1 MNTTDTLYAPA
12 EHEAEKAANSY
23 LMSLVVVIMGVPL
36 PVINLLATFFF
47 YIANRKEG
55 YFVRWHCTQAL
66 LSQCSLFL
74 VNSVVFWWTLSILF
88 SPSHQISNMYIAYV
102 MTVFL
107 VNFAE
112 FSLTIF
118 TAIKTR
124 RGQHVSWWFFG
135 PLTQIVCKK

>member
-1 MNTTDTLYAPA
+1 MNTETLLKYPQD
-12 EHEAEKAANSY
+12 HEAEKASNGY

-36 PVINLLATFFF
+36 PIINLLATFFF
-47 YIANRKEG
+47 YWANRKEG

-74 VNSVVFWWTLSILF
+74 VNTVGFWWTLSLLF
-88 SPSHQISNMYIAYV
+88 GAGTKISNAYIAYIV
-102 MTVFL
+102 LIFL

-112 FSLTIF
+112 LVITAY

-124 RGQHVSWWFFG
+124 KGIHVSWWFFG
-135 PLTQIVCKK
+135 PLTHLVCKA